1 MSDLWSTS
9 GYALLDRNEDGYL
22 VVTDDFIR
30 AYLARPELA
39 PVEGESCDNER
50 ALHARLFE
58 NPWDRVSPDDLNAL
72 ADQDV
77 VANYQVVLA
86 FRDRLDAAKTVEQCY
101 MDLFTSGQSISMPIL
116 FIDHLA
122 HAIAR
127 NIFSPDDDPFEL
139 RAAELL
145 FREQTVTNVQ
155 GAIILADADTVDIR
169 QQRQDG
175 GHFSLIELAQNQAA
189 AQAVVELDVLSTDN
203 VGEYLRRSD
212 QFDMALDVTFT
223 RRGLDAIC
231 RVMERWVR
239 HFLKRE
245 VRINPRQEIV
255 DEHWTWHIGLDVNA
269 TAILNDLYENK
280 EVGKDRLEQ
289 LISLFALEMMDGEE
303 GMGSATRSPVYL
315 GLCRGDN
322 LRLRMKP
329 QNLLVNLPPMASA

>member
-1 MSDLWSTS
+1 MSELWATS
-9 GYALLDRNEDGYL
+9 GYALLDRNADGYL
-22 VVTDDFIR
+22 VATDDFVR

-39 PVEGESCDNER
+39 PVDGESCDNER
-50 ALHARLFE
+50 ALHARLFQ
-58 NPWDRVSPDDLNAL
+58 NPWDPVSPDELNSL

-77 VANYQVVLA
+77 VANYQVLIA
-86 FRDRLDAAKTVEQCY
+86 FRDRLDAAATIEQCY
-101 MDLFTSGQSISMPIL
+101 MDLFTGGGSVSMPIL

-155 GAIILADADTVDIR
+155 GAILLADADTVDIR

-175 GHFSLIELAQNQAA
+175 GHFSLIELAKDQSA

-203 VGEYLRRSD
+203 DGDYLRRSD

-223 RRGLDAIC
+223 RRGLDGIC
-231 RVMERWVR
+231 RVLERWVR
-239 HFLKRE
+239 HFLKRDI
-245 VRINPRQEIV
+245 RINPRQEIV

-269 TAILNDLYENK
+269 TAVLNDLYEGK
-280 EVGKDRLEQ
+280 EVSHERLDQ
-289 LISLFALEMMDGEE
+289 LISLFALEMMDGD
-303 GMGSATRSPVYL
+303 GRPSAAQSPVYL
-315 GLCRGDN
+315 GLCRGDD